1 MPLMPEAPRI
11 YTYLDYRAYLA
22 ACFAY
27 RKQRDPEFSL
37 RAFAGDPLLGLSSS
51 SFISAVLKGRKNL
64 SQNLRLRFGRALGLE
79 PAELE
84 YFELLVQGNQSRS
97 ADEKAHYEAQLARF
111 HGARARELGDG
122 HERFYAR
129 WYYRVVWHFFGL
141 RQDLN
146 SPARIAK
153 SIFPPL
159 TAAQAEEAIQVLLEL
174 QLIKRLANGYAVNDR
189 HLASGRAFAGAAARE
204 HHRGFL
210 KLAEESLARAP
221 EPDLR
226 YSVTSF
232 SISPRGRERV
242 QERIDALR
250 AEVRELAEAD
260 EGGSGGDRIYAL
272 TLQLFP
278 CSREEGAGPA
288 GIRSGRPSAR
298 AKAGTSADAG
308 NPGNDGVYGLPTIAS
323 P

>member
-1 MPLMPEAPRI
+1 MPDAPRI
-11 YTYLDYRAYLA
+11 YAFLDYRAYLA
-22 ACFAY
+22 AWFDY
-27 RKQRDPEFSL
+27 RRQWDPEFSL
-37 RAFAGDPLLGLSSS
+37 RAFASDPLLGLSSS

-79 PAELE
+79 PAELA
-84 YFELLVQGNQSRS
+84 YFELLVQANQSRS
-97 ADEKAHYEAQLARF
+97 ADEKSHYEAQLARF
-111 HGARARELGDG
+111 HDARARELGEG
-122 HERFYAR
+122 QQRFYAR

-146 SPARIAK
+146 SPARIAN

-159 TAAQAEEAIQVLLEL
+159 TPAQAEDAIQALLEL
-174 QLIKRLANGYAVNDR
+174 KLIRKLANGYAANDR
-189 HLASGRAFAGAAARE
+189 HLAAGNAFAGAAARE
-204 HHRGFL
+204 HHREFL
-210 KLAEESLARAP
+210 KLAEESLDRAP
-221 EPDLR
+221 DPDLR

-272 TLQLFP
+272 TLHLIP
-278 CSREEGAGPA
+278 CSQEEGAGPA
-288 GIRSGRPSAR
+288 EVRPGKSPAPTR
-298 AKAGTSADAG
+298 TGTTADAG
-308 NPGNDGVYGLPTIAS
+308 NPRE
-323 P
+323 